1 MNLAMGSPL
10 YSRIIFIAQPRIL
23 SSSMW
28 NRTFVTGLSFQ
39 MTPSESWC
47 LSCPIWVSFGSMLKR
62 LGMNN
67 MADYVTFI
75 CHWGATGTV
84 ISLLADASSVSAAY
98 AKIEA
103 DYWLILCCIF
113 MKGYII
119 YNHSAFKGKK
129 NHNKRRPW
137 EGSKHSILETCFTFL
152 HFSGRMPGT
161 EWFLLNTVSCFK
173 Q

>member
-129 NHNKRRPW
+129 TTTNGVHERAANAQYWKLASPFFIFQV
-137 EGSKHSILETCFTFL
+137 ECQVPNDF
-152 HFSGRMPGT
+152 
-161 EWFLLNTVSCFK
+161 C
-173 Q
+173 